1 VEDAVTVE
9 DPPIAY
15 RERGRPA
22 EDAEWAFPLAGDTRF
37 TWTYDVE
44 RQRLLAL
51 YQKGKD
57 KQWDAQKRIDW
68 DLDLDEDN
76 PLGMP
81 VEIVPIHGVPEFE
94 AQLSQPGELTRVR
107 RELQRQQISQF
118 LHGEQ
123 GAMITGARIV
133 ETVPDIDSKFYAAT
147 QTMDEARHCETFDK
161 LLRDKMKMEPRPITA
176 PLADLLQQTLSDSR
190 WDMPYLGMQVLI
202 EGLALAAFGGLRDF
216 TTSPL
221 TRQVVAYVMQDE
233 ARHVA
238 FGRMA
243 LKDAYAELTEAER
256 DEREEFVVEAC
267 YLMRDRFRNP
277 EMWEDLGYDAK
288 QVIELTERT
297 PGLQLFRNRL
307 FTRIVPCIKDI
318 GLWGAK
324 VQRAYADMGVLDYA
338 AASLDGLMADDE
350 RTADDLDAD
359 RALARQ
365 REVDD
370 TIALGAADQ

>member
-1 VEDAVTVE
+1 VAEPI
-9 DPPIAY
+9 DPPHGAD
-15 RERGRPA
+15 GA
-22 EDAEWAFPLAGDTRF
+22 WSFPLAGDTRF

-44 RQRLLAL
+44 RQRLLSL

-68 DLDLDEDN
+68 DLELDEEN

-81 VEIVPIHGVPEFE
+81 VELVPILGIAEFE
-94 AQLSQPGELTRVR
+94 KQLSQPGELTRVR

-161 LLRDKMKMEPRPITA
+161 LLRDKMGMEPRPITP
-176 PLADLLQQTLSDSR
+176 PLANLLEETLSDSR

-216 TTSPL
+216 TTSAL

-243 LKDAYAELTEAER
+243 LKDAYAELTTAER

-267 YLMRDRFRNP
+267 YLMRDRFRHV
-277 EMWEDLGYDAK
+277 EVWEDLGYDAEL
-288 QVIELTERT
+288 VVELTERT
-297 PGLQLFRNRL
+297 PALQLFRNRL

-318 GLWGAK
+318 GLWGDK
-324 VQRAYADMGVLDYA
+324 VRRAYADMGVLDFA
-338 AASLDGLMADDE
+338 AANLDGLMADDE
-350 RTADDLDAD
+350 RTADDLDAE
-359 RALARQ
+359 RTLARQ
-365 REVDD
+365 REVAE
-370 TIALGAADQ
+370 TIAVGAGS

>member
-1 VEDAVTVE
+1 MTVE
-9 DPPIAY
+9 DVA
-15 RERGRPA
+15 RDRSVET
-22 EDAEWAFPLAGDTRF
+22 AEWAFPLAGDTRF

-57 KQWDAQKRIDW
+57 KQWDAQRRIDW
-68 DLDLDEDN
+68 DLELDEDN

-81 VEIVPIHGVPEFE
+81 VEIVPIYGVPEFE

-133 ETVPDIDSKFYAAT
+133 ETVPDIDAKFYAAT

-161 LLRDKMKMEPRPITA
+161 LLRDKMGMEPRPITT

-216 TTSPL
+216 TTSTL

-243 LKDAYAELTEAER
+243 LKDAYAELTTAER

-277 EMWEDLGYDAK
+277 EMWTDLGYDAK
-288 QVIELTERT
+288 QVIDLTERT

-318 GLWGAK
+318 GLWGPK

-350 RTADDLDAD
+350 RTADDLDAE

-365 REVDD
+365 REVAD
-370 TIALGAADQ
+370 TVALGAAD

>member
-1 VEDAVTVE
+1 VEDTVTVDDLE
-9 DPPIAY
+9 AGPWHGA
-15 RERGRPA
+15 A
-22 EDAEWAFPLAGDTRF
+22 WSFPLAGDTRF

-44 RQRLLAL
+44 RQRLLSL

-57 KQWDAQKRIDW
+57 KQWDAQRRIDW
-68 DLDLDEDN
+68 DLELDEEN

-81 VEIVPIHGVPEFE
+81 PEIIPIYGIPEFE
-94 AQLSQPGELTRVR
+94 KRLAEPGELNRVR
-107 RELQRQQISQF
+107 RTLGAMQISQF

-133 ETVPDIDSKFYAAT
+133 ETVPDIDAKFYAAT

-161 LLRDKMKMEPRPITA
+161 LLRDKMGMEPRPITP
-176 PLADLLQQTLSDSR
+176 PLAELLQQTLSDSR

-202 EGLALAAFGGLRDF
+202 EGLALAAFGGMRDYS
-216 TTSPL
+216 TSPL
-221 TRQVVAYVMQDE
+221 ARQVVSYVMQDE

-243 LKDAYAELTEAER
+243 LKDAYADLTSAER

-267 YLMRDRFRNP
+267 YLMRDRFRSV
-277 EMWEDLGYDAK
+277 EVWDELGYDVQ
-288 QVIELTERT
+288 QVLDLTERT
-297 PGLQLFRNRL
+297 PAVQLFRNRL

-318 GLWGAK
+318 GLWGK
-324 VQRAYADMGVLDYA
+324 RVQAAYADMGVLDYA
-338 AASLDGLMADDE
+338 AANLDGLMADDE
-350 RTADDLDAD
+350 RVADELDAD
-359 RALARQ
+359 RLQARQ

-370 TIALGAADQ
+370 TIALAEA